1 MFKELMQQVA
11 TYKGTVKKEYATHA
25 ATVEEIKNKYSPAY
39 SSQLIKDENKNY
51 SQVLSKPRAEAKKA
65 VAREIG
71 KARRYIKHQLS
82 HIDSTAINEIRSLQ
96 GIHLSETDIAV
107 LQQKYSGSYWSQKA
121 LNSVLNGLLPP
132 TAQIP
137 DISPDVQIALLDR
150 MEKELN
156 FAIDNYDGREVR
168 DSSAETVAVERI
180 MSDFAFN
187 DYAGILNQNP
197 VFCEEQIENFY
208 RTLSE
213 EEDRVLYKTFFK
225 GLNTDFDREKKAAEM
240 VQYGFGERLERSGRF
255 SKYLPEDY
263 ERVTGC
269 GVDPE

>member
-39 SSQLIKDENKNY
+39 SSQLIKEENKNY

-65 VAREIG
+65 VVREIG
-71 KARRYIKHQLS
+71 KARKYIKHQLS
-82 HIDSTAINEIRSLQ
+82 HIDGTAINEIRSLQ
-96 GIHLSETDIAV
+96 GLSLSETDIAV
-107 LQQKYSGSYWSQKA
+107 LQRKYSGSYWSQKA

-180 MSDFAFN
+180 MSDFAFE

-197 VFCEEQIENFY
+197 MFTEQQIENFY
-208 RTLSE
+208 RPLTPD
-213 EEDRVLYKTFFK
+213 EDRAVYRKFF
-225 GLNTDFDREKKAAEM
+225 LHCDTDVDKRTKAAEL
-240 VQYGFGERLERSGRF
+240 VELGYGKTLERSGRF
-255 SKYLPEDY
+255 AKYLPDDY
-263 ERVTGC
+263 ERVTGVC
-269 GVDPE
+269 EDE